1 MLLCMGNMSLQTLTL
16 QSQQNLHQVFLGVL
30 RGDPLLI
37 SGIFV
42 LSSCSILSPSGAAMF
57 ISLSWTCWTCQGFPT
72 TLLFP
77 SSLQDATAFTGHHH
91 HFGKTTHPSNRFGC
105 LLQQIEG
112 FQCWFKGSLTS
123 RRLLKWEEMSLSP
136 FSVRFSYMHIK
147 AFTYIIK
154 PKTSFYKWKKS

>member
-112 FQCWFKGSLTS
+112 FQCWWLLPPRELKWVLLLGLLPRGRGHAPPSCSMPISLSNHPQCSLT
-123 RRLLKWEEMSLSP
+123 K
-136 FSVRFSYMHIK
+136 
-147 AFTYIIK
+147 
-154 PKTSFYKWKKS
+154 